1 MRSKTRHGV
10 FEIGQLE
17 SIKQIKSDK
26 NATLHKNVAFL
37 IKFISIINNKFINV
51 KFTNI
56 FYNVEIV

>member
-1 MRSKTRHGV
+1 M